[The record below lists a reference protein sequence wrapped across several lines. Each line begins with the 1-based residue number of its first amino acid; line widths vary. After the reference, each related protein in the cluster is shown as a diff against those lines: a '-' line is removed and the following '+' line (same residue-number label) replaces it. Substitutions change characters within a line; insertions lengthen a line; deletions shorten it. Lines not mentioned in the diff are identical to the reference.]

1 MQWQVDVVMPGRQL
15 PARPAIRGS
24 TLSQVPPG
32 GIPDAIVRA
41 GRHGVSFS
49 SANMGFVLA
58 GGPPESRLAHPML
71 RFPSAEQVF
80 IELAAARG
88 KIIQR
93 SDAGRRAANATEL
106 WGSFDA
112 IIADLGGPARRLLD
126 AFLPGKKDADYGS
139 GYAIRGQGYLHFGH
153 AERALEL
160 NQDGTRDVLD
170 RLTSL
175 DVLRRGLLLSCERCR
190 WQAFYPV
197 GQVGKAFRCAACSHD
212 SNLAAGTW
220 YKKDPEPAWNY
231 SLDQVVRTLL
241 EQHGDVPMLAAER
254 LRRGTRDFMWAPELS
269 IQQGRSSTEIDICAI
284 VNGRVVVGEA
294 KVNGRLD
301 SSGKSPSQAA
311 DRLVRAAQVLT
322 ADEIVLATTQPA
334 WAPGSLTAV
343 ETSLAGHWQHGPR
356 PTVNVMTS
364 LGE

>member
-1 MQWQVDVVMPGRQL
+1 MDLPTPEAAEHLPADMQWQVDVVMPGRQL

-139 GYAIRGQGYLHFGH
+139 GYAIRGQGYLHFDH

-212 SNLAAGTW
+212 SNL
-220 YKKDPEPAWNY
+220 
-231 SLDQVVRTLL
+231 
-241 EQHGDVPMLAAER
+241 
-254 LRRGTRDFMWAPELS
+254 
-269 IQQGRSSTEIDICAI
+269 
-284 VNGRVVVGEA
+284 
-294 KVNGRLD
+294 
-301 SSGKSPSQAA
+301 
-311 DRLVRAAQVLT
+311 
-322 ADEIVLATTQPA
+322 
-334 WAPGSLTAV
+334 
-343 ETSLAGHWQHGPR
+343 
-356 PTVNVMTS
+356 
-364 LGE
+364 